1 MFSFPFVD
9 NFFVKISFYANG
21 RNKYKLIFGSFTAF
35 ESTFKALK
43 SENFAFYMTQIAS
56 FDTT

>member
-9 NFFVKISFYANG
+9 NAILKISFDANG
-21 RNKYKLIFGSFTAF
+21 RNKLIFGSFTAF

-43 SENFAFYMTQIAS
+43 SDSFAF
-56 FDTT
+56 